1 MAGGC
6 PAGRGV
12 AVAARAGAGYS
23 GSGVA
28 ELYTLA
34 DAAAFG
40 TESVLYG
47 MAQTLLAAGIV
58 PVYAAAAGEDYAAAL
73 AALETEENLFAVVC
87 DGGAEALCAHV
98 DACCAA
104 GRERVGLLAVAGTE
118 AARETAAAADNRRVA
133 VLCDGG
139 TNTARTAA
147 AFAAALA
154 AANAGSLSGLAV
166 PLDIPFDGGLT
177 AAETEELLR
186 AGVTPFERCGG
197 EVRCVRA
204 LTTSRTV
211 NGLPDN
217 TFSALSTVLAVD
229 EVVGAVRRAVRS
241 AGCTAQKQRRHAGEH
256 RVADHRRA
264 RAGARARRDRQLPAA
279 PGRRPPG
286 RRVRLRG
293 DAVAAGRARDQPDR
307 DRGRHRGLE
316 RKEDKMAFISFPTSK
331 DIYIEVDGRR
341 LATAQSY
348 KAKSTRESRYVE
360 AFGSAEPVGTVGG
373 RIRHVL
379 ELVRVVVS
387 PASDVDFFS
396 LEDFNVVIVRPDG
409 KIIYS
414 GCQWSAIGEDAPLG
428 DLVYESLTLVAR
440 SRMEV
445 PVMRRGAAERFTVP
459 FEGRGV
465 HFCRQNAAQR
475 LPTVS
480 APAR

>member
-1 MAGGC
+1 MIKRPDSMRPGVFIHTSVRPYAGGC

-23 GSGVA
+23 GAGLA
-28 ELYTLA
+28 LLYTLA

-47 MAQTLLAAGIV
+47 MAQTLLAAGVV

-104 GRERVGLLAVAGTE
+104 GRERVGLLAVSGTE

-229 EVVGAVRRAVRS
+229 EVVGAVRRAVR
-241 AGCTAQKQRRHAGEH
+241 A
-256 RVADHRRA
+256 
-264 RAGARARRDRQLPAA
+264 
-279 PGRRPPG
+279 
-286 RRVRLRG
+286 RLRG
-293 DAVAAGRARDQPDR
+293 LKNNAV
-307 DRGRHRGLE
+307 
-316 RKEDKMAFISFPTSK
+316 
-331 DIYIEVDGRR
+331 
-341 LATAQSY
+341 
-348 KAKSTRESRYVE
+348 TRESIASQITVE
-360 AFGSAEPVGTVGG
+360 
-373 RIRHVL
+373 L
-379 ELVRVVVS
+379 ERERALGVIDSYRPPRVAAHPDDASVCVATLSLRVAPEINQIVIAADIVV
-387 PASDVDFFS
+387 
-396 LEDFNVVIVRPDG
+396 
-409 KIIYS
+409 
-414 GCQWSAIGEDAPLG
+414 
-428 DLVYESLTLVAR
+428 
-440 SRMEV
+440 
-445 PVMRRGAAERFTVP
+445 
-459 FEGRGV
+459 
-465 HFCRQNAAQR
+465 
-475 LPTVS
+475 
-480 APAR
+480 

>member
-1 MAGGC
+1 MIKRPDSMRPGVFIHTSVRPYAGGC

-23 GSGVA
+23 GTGVA

-104 GRERVGLLAVAGTE
+104 GRERVGLLAVSGAE

-139 TNTARTAA
+139 T
-147 AFAAALA
+147 
-154 AANAGSLSGLAV
+154 NAGSLSGLAV

-204 LTTSRTV
+204 VTTSRTV
-211 NGLPDN
+211 NGLPDS

-229 EVVGAVRRAVRS
+229 EVVGAVRRAVR
-241 AGCTAQKQRRHAGEH
+241 A
-256 RVADHRRA
+256 
-264 RAGARARRDRQLPAA
+264 
-279 PGRRPPG
+279 
-286 RRVRLRG
+286 RLRG
-293 DAVAAGRARDQPDR
+293 LKNNAV
-307 DRGRHRGLE
+307 
-316 RKEDKMAFISFPTSK
+316 
-331 DIYIEVDGRR
+331 
-341 LATAQSY
+341 
-348 KAKSTRESRYVE
+348 TRESIASQITVE
-360 AFGSAEPVGTVGG
+360 
-373 RIRHVL
+373 L
-379 ELVRVVVS
+379 ERERALGVIDSYRPPRVAAHPDDASVCVATLSLRVAPEINQIVIAADIVV
-387 PASDVDFFS
+387 
-396 LEDFNVVIVRPDG
+396 
-409 KIIYS
+409 
-414 GCQWSAIGEDAPLG
+414 
-428 DLVYESLTLVAR
+428 
-440 SRMEV
+440 
-445 PVMRRGAAERFTVP
+445 
-459 FEGRGV
+459 
-465 HFCRQNAAQR
+465 
-475 LPTVS
+475 
-480 APAR
+480 